1 MQLGP
6 KAAKDALLAVAAQEQ
21 EGTELKI
28 PAEGV
33 NPPVA
38 GTAEKVSA
46 NPAPEPAE
54 PVKGLTLDSAEE
66 FKKLLRKRVETRP
79 MTIRAPVDLYDD
91 LQVIQSVLRMTMTE
105 VLVNAARPLVAELM
119 AEVDAKLKGAR

>member
-1 MQLGP
+1 
-6 KAAKDALLAVAAQEQ
+6 
-21 EGTELKI
+21 
-28 PAEGV
+28 
-33 NPPVA
+33 
-38 GTAEKVSA
+38 
-46 NPAPEPAE
+46 
-54 PVKGLTLDSAEE
+54 
-66 FKKLLRKRVETRP
+66 